1 MTCRREIVFYI
12 RNIPV
17 KFIYLFRNQKKVP
30 LSILIIPKSPKYLY
44 QLFGDRRAVY
54 YNLIFSKIKKKTMN
68 CYTRAYI
75 IASQA
80 ANRGLRTKGIPW
92 LPPLDP
98 LFLFLFPLSLP
109 LSLLSLCGCGYS
121 APQMPRRQ
129 KRNRKARV
137 RAGPYLRRVYP
148 HLRVAPYRGNVHSTS
163 TRVHAFARASTGMKT
178 ATPVSC
184 SSAFGTMPA
193 ALCSIFNDDKLKCDL
208 TLPSRF
214 HPVNYLGTCAQN
226 DRG

>member
-1 MTCRREIVFYI
+1 
-12 RNIPV
+12 
-17 KFIYLFRNQKKVP
+17 
-30 LSILIIPKSPKYLY
+30 
-44 QLFGDRRAVY
+44 
-54 YNLIFSKIKKKTMN
+54 MN
-68 CYTRAYI
+68 CYTRTYI

-109 LSLLSLCGCGYS
+109 PSLFSLCGYS

-148 HLRVAPYRGNVHSTS
+148 HLRVAPCRGNVYSTS
-163 TRVHAFARASTGMKT
+163 TCVHAFARVSTGMKT
-178 ATPVSC
+178 ATPVFCTSV
-184 SSAFGTMPA
+184 FGYTMLV
-193 ALCSIFNDDKLKCDL
+193 ALCSIFSDDKLKCDV
-208 TLPSRF
+208 TSRF
-214 HPVNYLGTCAQN
+214 IS
-226 DRG
+226 